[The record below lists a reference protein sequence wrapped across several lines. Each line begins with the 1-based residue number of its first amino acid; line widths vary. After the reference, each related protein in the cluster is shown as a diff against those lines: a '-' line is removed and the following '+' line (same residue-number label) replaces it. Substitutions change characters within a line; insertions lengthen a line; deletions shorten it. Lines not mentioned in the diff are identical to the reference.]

1 VKEYLSMCRP
11 HKLISKCKMEG
22 VEFWAGDVAVRV
34 ARVENKVG
42 RGRLTLSSPR

>member
-1 VKEYLSMCRP
+1 
-11 HKLISKCKMEG
+11 